1 MPVKD
6 IMTSKQRIEDELK
19 QTITADQLKYWNSNL
34 SEEEKIYQS
43 PVTVAGHSGLMSI
56 GIGQDKS
63 GNAEKTVSVA
73 FDDPRA
79 VATDEA
85 GRKKMSAVGM
95 RHNESTGQ
103 WSAPLTNSRA
113 AELVEGNHPAKDPD
127 YWEHCQERY
136 FSKLFLEAEKMGDEK
151 TNDKNLHQP
160 SNHKSPWTSS
170 AERNGSRPQNQ
181 LEAAAT
187 IGFGKE
193 GHIAWRNGGI
203 ESVHREEVNNPI
215 STPGDHT
222 EKRTIVNRE
231 GTTEITRTSQGNQSY
246 YEEGKTVR
254 KDGTQVDIKG
264 SGYNVAGLYQVGKRE
279 ERTAEAVKYSTSKT
293 SGRTT
298 TGVDREIYKNG
309 TVRETHWEIKKG
321 LFGGVTRTAE
331 TRTYRDQK
339 LADRELGGWSG
350 GKKGLLERGIETLG
364 KSLYHATELA
374 SSVRSTLQKTGKN
387 GVTSVVQDIGKAAF
401 ESVKKQLSNSKAIE
415 SPTTPAKNEQERPT
429 GLFAGL
435 SPAGRES
442 ADKIYQVA
450 RERLTPDQQKD
461 MVASRK
467 EFLELHKGEGKAE
480 SLEKLHDTVWIH
492 NNALTEKDKAVL
504 QGVEEK
510 SFEDKGR
517 DLPTQESGKWQ
528 ETEMQKEAGRKE
540 KLNALQVA
548 KSEIKSLEG
557 QPAPVVRAA
566 DRAISARMHQL
577 SNDNHK
583 SVGAKSGGMEMER

>member
-1 MPVKD
+1 
-6 IMTSKQRIEDELK
+6 
-19 QTITADQLKYWNSNL
+19 
-34 SEEEKIYQS
+34 
-43 PVTVAGHSGLMSI
+43 
-56 GIGQDKS
+56 
-63 GNAEKTVSVA
+63 
-73 FDDPRA
+73 
-79 VATDEA
+79 
-85 GRKKMSAVGM
+85 MSAVGM
-95 RHNESTGQ
+95 HHNESTGQ
-103 WSAPLTNSRA
+103 WSAPLTNFRA
-113 AELVEGNHPAKDPD
+113 AELVVGNHPAKDPD

-136 FSKLFLEAEKMGDEK
+136 FSKLFLEAEKAGTEK
-151 TNDKNLHQP
+151 TTDKNLQQP
-160 SNHKSPWTSS
+160 SNHKSPWTTS
-170 AERNGSRPQNQ
+170 AERNGSRPQN
-181 LEAAAT
+181 LAEAAAT

-203 ESVHREEVNNPI
+203 ESVHRVEADNPI

-222 EKRTIVNRE
+222 EKRTIVNKE

-246 YEEGKTVR
+246 YEQGKTVR

-264 SGYNVAGLYQVGKRE
+264 SGVNVAGLYRVNKRE

-309 TVRETHWEIKKG
+309 TVRETRWTIRRG
-321 LFGGVTRTAE
+321 LFGGVTRSAE
-331 TRTYRDQK
+331 TRTYHDQK

-364 KSLYHATELA
+364 KSIYHATELA
-374 SSVRSTLQKTGKN
+374 SSVRSTLQETGKN
-387 GVTSVVQDIGKAAF
+387 GITSVVQDIGKAAF
-401 ESVKKQLSNSKAIE
+401 ESVKKQLGNGKAIE

-442 ADKIYQVA
+442 GDKIYRA
-450 RERLTPDQQKD
+450 AHERLTPDQQKD

-480 SLEKLHDTVWIH
+480 ALGKLHDTVWLH
-492 NNALTEKDKAVL
+492 NNALTEKDKAQL

-517 DLPTQESGKWQ
+517 DLPIQEGGKWQ
-528 ETEMQKEAGRKE
+528 ETEMQKEADRKD

-557 QPAPVVRAA
+557 QPAPVMRAA
-566 DRAISARMHQL
+566 DRAISARMRQL
-577 SNDNHK
+577 SDDNHK
-583 SVGAKSGGMEMER
+583 SIGGKSGGMEMER